1 MESVKTKL
9 GDKKIIKKI
18 DHLNIVLPKV
28 SLSGLDIKKLTQV
41 VQSLNINTLEID
53 SSQATNNSENS
64 LLKILMREKVDI
76 NSYKLTEVVKY
87 FASLHF
93 VQEFIVSKTYVNSKK
108 IYKIFRDTKSDMKI
122 IHLPIHHST
131 DFIVKDLTVKQNITN
146 LKELKLSSY
155 LKEIQNVS
163 ELYNLNNC
171 SFLPILNR
179 LNLAKLTVE
188 TAYYTLQRFVVYVL
202 CKIVFGCHN
211 LAMFS
216 LPKVML
222 D

>member
-9 GDKKIIKKI
+9 GDKKIIQKI
-18 DHLNIVLPKV
+18 NHIYIVLPKV
-28 SLSGLDIKKLTQV
+28 SLSGLDLKKLSQV
-41 VQSLNINTLEID
+41 FQSPNINNLKID

-76 NSYKLTEVVKY
+76 NSYKLTGVNFFLSLKNISEVVKY

-131 DFIVKDLTVKQNITN
+131 DFIVKGLTVKQNLTK

-155 LKEIQNVS
+155 LKEIQN
-163 ELYNLNNC
+163 
-171 SFLPILNR
+171 
-179 LNLAKLTVE
+179 A
-188 TAYYTLQRFVVYVL
+188 
-202 CKIVFGCHN
+202 
-211 LAMFS
+211 
-216 LPKVML
+216 
-222 D
+222 